1 MKIEIIIGILWIVYG
16 TLHSALASNE
26 VKNKINFP
34 YYRLAYTILSVVL
47 MIPIL
52 YFQITTPSQ
61 LLMPTST
68 ANNIFGGLMI
78 SLGVYMLFIS
88 FKQYDLKAFL
98 GIQAEAPAQLITDGL
113 MSVVRHPLYLSTLVI
128 VWGVFGITGTANN
141 LAMALALTAYIR
153 IGIYFEEKKLV
164 QIFGK
169 TYEKYQKEVPMLIPK
184 L

>member
-1 MKIEIIIGILWIVYG
+1 
-16 TLHSALASNE
+16 
-26 VKNKINFP
+26 
-34 YYRLAYTILSVVL
+34 
-47 MIPIL
+47 
-52 YFQITTPSQ
+52 
-61 LLMPTST
+61 
-68 ANNIFGGLMI
+68 MI

-98 GIQAEAPAQLITDGL
+98 GIQAEAPAQLITDGI

>member
-16 TLHSALASNE
+16 TLHSVLASNE

-34 YYRLAYTILSVVL
+34 YYRLVYTILSLVL

-52 YFQITTPSQ
+52 YFQLTTPSQ
-61 LLMPTST
+61 LLMPAST

-98 GIQAEAPAQLITDGL
+98 GIQAEAPAQLITDGI

-153 IGIYFEEKKLV
+153 IGIYFEEKSWFRFLVKLMKNTKRK
-164 QIFGK
+164 F
-169 TYEKYQKEVPMLIPK
+169 LC
-184 L
+184 